1 MPTTPPTK
9 DMLGR
14 TGLMTVEE
22 AQTLLLN
29 RLSETRCPIEKIP
42 LEQALDRILAE
53 SIHSPENLPPQAR
66 SVMDGFA
73 VKAADTFG
81 ASESMPCYLD
91 ITGQV
96 DMGALPEGTV
106 EKGKCYRIATGG
118 FLPQG
123 ADSVVMFE
131 HTIPV
136 DDSIIEI
143 VKSVGEGT
151 NIINTGED
159 ICEGQQALEKG
170 KLLRPQDLGLLA
182 ALGLAEIPVFK
193 KVRVGIVSTGDEI
206 IEHHKPLTPG
216 KIRDINSMTLAGMVQ
231 RNGGI
236 PTNYGI
242 VSDTRD
248 IFFPALTKAVHEN
261 DIVLFSGGSSVGVR
275 DLGEQAVETLG
286 PPGILVH
293 GVALKPGKPVLIGLS
308 DTTPLFGLPG
318 HPVSALVC
326 FDLFVAPAI
335 QAISGRCLEN
345 NQLRPAVT
353 ARLSRNLNSAAGRL
367 DIVRVRL
374 QPDTGLPIADP
385 VMGKSGAIS
394 TLSGSDGFFI
404 IDEDSQGVAQDSV
417 VTIYRY
423 Q

>member
-1 MPTTPPTK
+1 MSTPLPTK

-14 TGLMTVEE
+14 AGLMAVEE
-22 AQTLLLN
+22 AQSLLLS
-29 RLSETRCPIEKIP
+29 RLSQIRCAIEIVP
-42 LEQALDRILAE
+42 LEQALDRVLAE
-53 SIHSPENLPPQAR
+53 NVNSPENLPPQAR

-73 VKAADTFG
+73 VKATDTFG

-96 DMGALPEGTV
+96 DMGTLPKGKV
-106 EKGKCYRIATGG
+106 EKGCCYRIATGG
-118 FLPQG
+118 FLPEG

-136 DDSIIEI
+136 DDTMIEI
-143 VKSVGEGT
+143 VKSVGEGS

-159 ICEGQQALEKG
+159 IGEGQKALEVG
-170 KLLRPQDLGLLA
+170 RLLRPQDLGLLA
-182 ALGLAEIPVFK
+182 ALGLAEVPVFE

-216 KIRDINSMTLAGMVQ
+216 KIRDINSITLAGMVQ

-242 VSDTRD
+242 VSDTREV
-248 IFFPALTKAVHEN
+248 FFPALEKAVKEN

-275 DLGEQAVETLG
+275 DLGEQAVEALG
-286 PPGILVH
+286 PPGVIVH

-335 QAISGRCLEN
+335 REISGQQPAN
-345 NQLRPAVT
+345 DQLMPTIT
-353 ARLSRNLNSAAGRL
+353 ARMSRNLNSAAGRL
-367 DIVRVRL
+367 DIVRIRL
-374 QPDTGLPIADP
+374 LTGSDIPIAEP

-404 IDEDSQGVAQDSV
+404 IDEDSQGVTQDSV

>member
-1 MPTTPPTK
+1 MSTTPPTK

-14 TGLMTVEE
+14 AGLMPVDE
-22 AQTLLLN
+22 AQTLLLKQ
-29 RLSETRCPIEKIP
+29 LSNIRCPIETIP
-42 LEQALDRILAE
+42 LEQALDRVLAE
-53 SIHSPENLPPQAR
+53 PIHSPENLPPQAR

-96 DMGALPEGTV
+96 DMGALPEGSV
-106 EKGKCYRIATGG
+106 QKGQCYRIATGG
-118 FLPQG
+118 FLPDG

-136 DDSIIEI
+136 DDTMIEV

-159 ICEGQQALEKG
+159 ICINQQALEKG
-170 KLLRPQDLGLLA
+170 KVLRPQDLGLLA
-182 ALGLAEIPVFK
+182 ALGLAEVVVYK

-216 KIRDINSMTLAGMVQ
+216 KIRDINSITLAGMVQ
-231 RNGGI
+231 RNGGT

-242 VSDTRD
+242 VSDNRD
-248 IFFPALTKAVHEN
+248 IFFPALAKAVREN

-275 DLGEQAVETLG
+275 DLGEQAVEALG

-335 QAISGRCLEN
+335 QKISGRCLEN
-345 NQLRPAVT
+345 VQLRPAVT

-374 QPDTGLPIADP
+374 QPGADLPVADP

-404 IDEDSQGVAQDSV
+404 IDEDSQGVAQDTV